1 MNPAGAIFQGLQ
13 AGIDGAQRLLVLS
26 SDGSLT
32 TNTIGQSHSVSAYVS
47 IDPRVPASPDQR
59 VFVAVLR
66 VDGSPMPLAA
76 KKISVF
82 QLPATILLT
91 DMDTLVAG
99 QELSTASRVKVVAR
113 LSLSGSATP
122 QVGDWEAVSDTIMLN
137 EKGVSV
143 SLSIDRQ
150 RK

>member
-1 MNPAGAIFQGLQ
+1 
-13 AGIDGAQRLLVLS
+13 
-26 SDGSLT
+26 
-32 TNTIGQSHSVSAYVS
+32 
-47 IDPRVPASPDQR
+47 
-59 VFVAVLR
+59 
-66 VDGSPMPLAA
+66 MPLAA

-99 QELSTASRVKVVAR
+99 QELSTANRVKVVAR

-122 QVGDWEAVSDTIMLN
+122 QSGDWEAVSDTIVLN
-137 EKGVSV
+137 EKGVNV